1 MRYYK
6 LNNQYYSYNNLHNTF
21 GYTYTPTLGVTYLLV
36 SPWGDNTQTINGYS
50 VPTNVYS
57 ESSYFVENSIGWF
70 TLNQLSINEGYFPS
84 NVEST
89 TLVRNGETSN
99 VVFLSFADEPR
110 YLIEKDLSVGWL
122 TEQEYTERGWGK
134 GTGIILID
142 KTQNEETFIAS
153 LPEIE
158 FITKDVHIPDID
170 KSLLELPIVPQIEFI
185 TKDVHIPNINKDL
198 LEIPVPTSIELVK
211 KSNLPDVVLFL
222 SPSGSGF
229 NNTYNAITNTEDI
242 NGNNILF
249 SDIDNTVPIE
259 VFYFNTSS
267 KKTYTDIHKNQPTYI
282 VNNNSI
288 AAWKSVGYYGNN
300 RVYYASYCNDQNA
313 ELVTVYK
320 TPSYIRV
327 PAYRLGS
334 IYFILDGTHTSW
346 VDDITVEGYTET
358 PSQETCYV
366 SGGTGPT
373 LVNDQIY
380 YYSGTRVY
388 NNSGSIYRYNA
399 TKTYSVDSIYNK
411 NGNLITGR
419 TGTVHNDGT
428 YITISVSGNTDLYAA
443 TVKLNITNLL
453 PTVELFSVDG
463 YKDYVYISNLGN
475 AVSIQPNTTGDFYII
490 PTSGDTGERT
500 EYDNSKIYSL
510 SYWEYNE
517 GVLYGRTGI
526 DVISNSGW
534 IGWRSLGNWGF
545 LRGKLYSCD
554 STSTSVVTVYSSSDF
569 EYNAFKFTLSGTDY
583 YYVLDEV
590 QTEWTN
596 DLSSIGYSLTPPI
609 QPGDLVFVDASGA
622 VVYSVE
628 QLNEIVFAPTG
639 YFTIE
644 EMGEIVFVE
653 ESLFPVVCID
663 EDTRTPENIVP
674 CESFD
679 TGLPYY
685 SSKLYIITTNDGHG
699 NVTRYGWECIARV
712 PYYAVCGVVDS
723 TSAQG
728 IMVHVSYE
736 TFGVLTQDS

>member
-6 LNNQYYSYNNLHNTF
+6 LNNQYYSYNELHNTY
-21 GYTYTPTLGVTYLLV
+21 GYTYTPTRSVTYLLV
-36 SPWGDNTQTINGYS
+36 YPWGDSTQTINGYS

-134 GTGIILID
+134 GT
-142 KTQNEETFIAS
+142 
-153 LPEIE
+153 
-158 FITKDVHIPDID
+158 
-170 KSLLELPIVPQIEFI
+170 
-185 TKDVHIPNINKDL
+185 
-198 LEIPVPTSIELVK
+198 
-211 KSNLPDVVLFL
+211 DVVLFL

-267 KKTYTDIHKNQPTYI
+267 KKTYTDLHKNQPTYI

-288 AAWKSVGYYGNN
+288 AAWKSAGYYGND

-313 ELVTVYK
+313 ELITLYK
-320 TPSYIRV
+320 TPSYVRV

-334 IYFILDGTHTSW
+334 SYFILDGTHTSW

-373 LVNDQIY
+373 LVNGQID

-419 TGTVHNDGT
+419 TGTVRNDGT
-428 YITISVSGNTDLYAA
+428 YITISVSGNTYLNAA

-463 YKDYVYISNLGN
+463 YKDYVYINNRGN
-475 AVSIQPNTTGDFYII
+475 AVSLQPNSTGDFYII
-490 PTSGDTGERT
+490 PISGGTGERT
-500 EYDNSKIYSL
+500 GYGSSKIYAL

-517 GVLYGRTGI
+517 GELYNRVGI

-534 IGWRSLGNWGF
+534 LGWRSSSNWGF

-554 STSTSVVTVYSSSDF
+554 STSASVVTVYDSSNR
-569 EYNAFKFTLSGTDY
+569 EYNAFTFTLSGTDY

-590 QTEWTN
+590 QIAWTD
-596 DLSSIGYSLTPPI
+596 DLNSIGYSLAAPSVSEYVIGALGSIASGDYKSTNTSYDSTKIYMFAGRDDVAQFVYRDVTCWEVFGNTGTAMVRNMTDSTINVAGSGMVATDKTHVIAINVYNSSNVAYPCFKFNGGQVKYWVWDGAHQYWTDDLASIGYSLTP
-609 QPGDLVFVDASGA
+609 A
-622 VVYSVE
+622 VVT
-628 QLNEIVFAPTG
+628 A
-639 YFTIE
+639 
-644 EMGEIVFVE
+644 
-653 ESLFPVVCID
+653 
-663 EDTRTPENIVP
+663 
-674 CESFD
+674 
-679 TGLPYY
+679 
-685 SSKLYIITTNDGHG
+685 
-699 NVTRYGWECIARV
+699 
-712 PYYAVCGVVDS
+712 
-723 TSAQG
+723 
-728 IMVHVSYE
+728 
-736 TFGVLTQDS
+736 